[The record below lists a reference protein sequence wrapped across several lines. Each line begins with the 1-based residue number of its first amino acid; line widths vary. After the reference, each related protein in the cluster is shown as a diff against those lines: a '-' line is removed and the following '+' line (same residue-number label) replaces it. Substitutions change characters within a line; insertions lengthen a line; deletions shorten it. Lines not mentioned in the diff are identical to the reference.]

1 MHDEEKSQET
11 TPTEMRDASEA
22 TRWVKGMPSPNPK
35 GRPKMPKSVRDVR
48 DLAREHTPM
57 AIEVLARV
65 ANNPKSPPA
74 ARVTAAEA
82 LLARGWGRAPSGEL
96 EGAEALVIKVL
107 RFSTPQIDDDGIKVI
122 EGEVKNG

>member
-1 MHDEEKSQET
+1 MHDEEKSQEAA
-11 TPTEMRDASEA
+11 EVRDESQ

-107 RFSTPQIDDDGIKVI
+107 KFSNQQIDDDGIKVI
-122 EGEVKNG
+122 EHDSGRADG

>member
-1 MHDEEKSQET
+1 MKLN
-11 TPTEMRDASEA
+11 PP
-22 TRWVKGMPSPNPK
+22 TRWHKGMPSPDPQ

-107 RFSTPQIDDDGIKVI
+107 RFADQADNIKVI
-122 EGEVKNG
+122 EGEVENG